1 MKEVKIGKDKISV
14 ALCTYNGEKF
24 IREQLRSIVGQ
35 TILPWQIVVCDDQST
50 DRTMDIVRE
59 FADDYPSIRW
69 MIIRN
74 EVRLGVRRNFEK
86 AIALAEGDYIA
97 PSDQDDIWERNKLEI
112 LLHIMREKKVSL
124 VHSNIR
130 YVDVKGREM
139 TERLDFPCSVPLAT
153 YLYGLNNVM
162 GCTCLFCAFMKR
174 SYYFLFRFIIITMI
188 NGWRLWLIITEV
200 SIFVIINWFDIDNMR
215 IM

>member
-1 MKEVKIGKDKISV
+1 
-14 ALCTYNGEKF
+14 
-24 IREQLRSIVGQ
+24 
-35 TILPWQIVVCDDQST
+35 
-50 DRTMDIVRE
+50 MDIVRE

-130 YVDVKGREM
+130 YVDTLRSATVES
-139 TERLDFPCSVPLAT
+139 SVQRYSAT
-153 YLYGLNNVM
+153 
-162 GCTCLFCAFMKR
+162 AH
-174 SYYFLFRFIIITMI
+174 
-188 NGWRLWLIITEV
+188 E
-200 SIFVIINWFDIDNMR
+200 
-215 IM
+215 

>member
-1 MKEVKIGKDKISV
+1 
-14 ALCTYNGEKF
+14 
-24 IREQLRSIVGQ
+24 
-35 TILPWQIVVCDDQST
+35 
-50 DRTMDIVRE
+50 
-59 FADDYPSIRW
+59 
-69 MIIRN
+69 
-74 EVRLGVRRNFEK
+74 
-86 AIALAEGDYIA
+86 
-97 PSDQDDIWERNKLEI
+97 
-112 LLHIMREKKVSL
+112 MREKKVSL

-162 GCTCLFCAFMKR
+162 GCTCLFCASLKDILFPFPIH
-174 SYYFLFRFIIITMI
+174 YYYQI